1 MDFPSFK
8 TKIAGLT
15 KKFNLNS
22 PDGRKDYFLAKAGP
36 EIEKLKKY
44 LEHDTFIAYLL
55 GKKGSGKGTYSKLF
69 EEAVGQGKTVHFS
82 VGDLIRQLDQ
92 EVRDPAKKEELITF
106 LKKTYRGY
114 LPIDEVIQ
122 AQLDRSTQTLLPNEF
137 ILALAKRE
145 IAKFGKKAL
154 FIDGFP
160 RNMDQVSYSLF
171 FRELVGYR
179 DDPDVFILIN
189 IPENVIAERMKWRR
203 VCPVCQ
209 TSRNLKL
216 FPTLAVGYDEKA
228 KEFYLLCDNP
238 SCQKVRMVAKEGA
251 DLGLEG
257 IKNRLVLDQ
266 DLMEKAFSLHGVPK
280 ILLRNSLPADKALDF
295 ADDYEITPIYDFE
308 WDKKSGRVVTK
319 EKPWVVRDDAD
330 ISSVSLLAPP
340 VAVSLIKQLAQV
352 LHL

>member
-1 MDFPSFK
+1 MNFQCFK
-8 TKIAGLT
+8 TKIPGLT
-15 KKFNLNS
+15 RKFDLNS
-22 PDGRKDYFLAKAGP
+22 PDGRKDYFLAKAGL

-44 LEHDTFIAYLL
+44 LEHNTFIAYFL
-55 GKKGSGKGTYSKLF
+55 GKKNSGKGTYSKLF

-82 VGDLIRQLDQ
+82 VGDLIRQLDM
-92 EVRDPAKKEELITF
+92 EVKDPVQKEKLIAF

-179 DDPDVFILIN
+179 DDPDVFILID
-189 IPENVIAERMKWRR
+189 IPENVIEERMKWRR

-216 FPTLAVGYDEKA
+216 LPTSAIGYDEKA

-257 IKNRLVLDQ
+257 IKERLALDQ
-266 DLMEKAFSLHGVPK
+266 NLMEKAFSLHGVPK
-280 ILLRNSLPADKALDF
+280 ILLRNSLPADRALEF

-308 WDKKSGRVVTK
+308 WDEKSGKVITK
-319 EKPWVVRDDAD
+319 EKPWVIQDDEG

-340 VAVSLIKQLAQV
+340 VTVSLIKQLV
-352 LHL
+352 EILNL

>member
-1 MDFPSFK
+1 MDFQCFK
-8 TKIAGLT
+8 TKIPGLT
-15 KKFNLNS
+15 RKFDLNS

-44 LEHDTFIAYLL
+44 LEQNSFIAYFL
-55 GKKGSGKGTYSKLF
+55 GKKNSGKGTYSKLF
-69 EEAVGQGKTVHFS
+69 AEAVGEGKTVHFS
-82 VGDLIRQLDQ
+82 VGDLIRQLDL
-92 EVRDPAKKEELITF
+92 EVKDPVKKEELINF

-179 DDPDVFILIN
+179 DDPDVFVLID

-209 TSRNLKL
+209 TSRNLRV
-216 FPTLAVGYDEKA
+216 FPTSSAGYDEET

-257 IKNRLVLDQ
+257 IKERLTLDQ
-266 DLMEKAFSLHGVPK
+266 NLMEKAFSLHGVPK

-295 ADDYEITPIYDFE
+295 ADDYEITPAYGYE
-308 WDKKSGRVVTK
+308 KDKDGGVKILENS
-319 EKPWVVRDDAD
+319 WVFLDDEGVP
-330 ISSVSLLAPP
+330 SVSLLAPP
-340 VAVSLIKQLAQV
+340 VAVSLIKQLVEV